1 MGRVEVIVSHIDK
14 AKICADVGCDHGY
27 VGQALLKLGKAEKV
41 IFTDISEKCLSKA
54 KTLAQEDIVIGRAKT
69 VVCDG
74 LTGVTDAV
82 DTVVIAGMGGEEII
96 KILSECLP
104 RLPIE
109 TLVLQPMKNADKLR
123 AYLLDGGFSLI
134 RDYTFMDAGKY
145 YDLIKAVKT
154 DEKEDVYSTDEL
166 IFGKEN
172 LTVKGADFISRCKK
186 EIEDLTLWGKRE
198 NISVDTINEFN
209 ERIKKLKTII
219 GEL

>member
-1 MGRVEVIVSHIDK
+1 MARVEIIVSHVDK
-14 AKICADVGCDHGY
+14 SSICADVGCDHGY
-27 VGQALLKLGKAEKV
+27 IGQALLNLGKAEKV

-54 KTLAQEDIVIGRAKT
+54 KLLASEYISDGKAKT

-74 LTGVTDAV
+74 LTGVLDDV
-82 DTVVIAGMGGEEII
+82 DTAVIAGMGGEEII
-96 KILSECLP
+96 KILAECLP
-104 RLPIE
+104 RLPIK

-145 YDLIKAVKT
+145 YDLIKAVKN
-154 DEKEDVYSTDEL
+154 DKERDVYSADEL
-166 IFGKEN
+166 AFGKEN
-172 LTVKGADFISRCKK
+172 LAVKSADFISRCKK
-186 EIEDLTLWGKRE
+186 EIEDLTLWSKSE
-198 NISVDTINEFN
+198 NISLSTINDFN